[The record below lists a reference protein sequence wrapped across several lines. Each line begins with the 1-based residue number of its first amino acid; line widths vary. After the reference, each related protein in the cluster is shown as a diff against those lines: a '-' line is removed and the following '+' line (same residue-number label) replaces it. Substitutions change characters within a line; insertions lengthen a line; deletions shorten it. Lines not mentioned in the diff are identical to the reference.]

1 MNDYSPVTD
10 SRRNAVLTFI
20 PPTLLLLS
28 GFAGISYEIL
38 YGRLLGNLLGDQ
50 FAVSASIL
58 ITFLLGAGLGSAYAH
73 RLSAWL
79 WLIEFGIG
87 LFGVFFALGYDAL
100 ESFIYTQN
108 LLSQGLAGK
117 ILVCSVLLIIP
128 AFLVGC
134 SVPLFSATL
143 AQTSGVAQFARV
155 YGIYNV
161 GAALTA
167 LGLEFILIR
176 WIGIN
181 HTLWTFALVN
191 FFIAGCLRI
200 ALPLSRDAR
209 VPATQTAN
217 HFSLGLR
224 SALII
229 ASVASAIFQLYM
241 LKLSE
246 LMFGPFRENFALVLA
261 VILFGIAAGSFL
273 VKRFNLGF
281 SALMTA
287 NVVGLTILFLMLSPI
302 LRFYAFLYDAATNYH
317 ACVVILKM
325 FVLAVLMA
333 IPATTFGATVPALLH
348 DEAQVAKD
356 SGYLLFISALSNS
369 AGFLVMVF
377 VLHPYLDFGV
387 QWLVIVGLSLSAWLV
402 HERQWLRRSAH
413 VTALMLAFIG
423 LHQWLWNENLLYLSH
438 TSFHSVKKLDE
449 NLSTIKKMESFKGNQ
464 DIFAINEIDGTKF
477 FFINGYIS
485 FPLNAYHEKLVGLMS
500 SMFAPRTDQ
509 ALVLGLGSGSTASVV
524 GLSFDATD
532 AVEINPLVR
541 ANLYRLKEWNFDME
555 HNPRVNFIV
564 DDAIHFIRSTTK
576 TYSLILN
583 TVTSPLYFSSSKLY
597 TEDFFRAIKPRLRPD
612 GIYATWVDSRIGDK
626 GFDIIVKTLNQQFKE
641 CALFYIKNTYFLLL
655 CGDTPLRYQQ
665 TDLAKRAPQVWDELT
680 GKYHLL
686 PEFVPYNLL
695 TAKALT
701 LLGDSSVPVNRLD
714 FPALEY
720 EMASL
725 AEDGLPETKKRIA
738 ERMNIEEVR
747 GIVAA
752 NDANWSPTSLV
763 VEAEQTISKKY
774 ITRRWRKLVKQS
786 SNDYAQAH
794 DKVELDYYARVVD
807 RAKTAENH
815 YNYGSELLD
824 RKRYAEALEQFER
837 VIALDASDGNAYF
850 SLGVCYE
857 HLDNL
862 TKAEE
867 YYLRALS
874 IDSDDQ
880 ETISHLN
887 RLYQKIRGT

>member
-1 MNDYSPVTD
+1 MNDFSPAID
-10 SRRNAVLTFI
+10 SKRNALLTFI
-20 PPTLLLLS
+20 PSALLLLS

-58 ITFLLGAGLGSAYAH
+58 ITFLLGAGLGSVYAH
-73 RLSAWL
+73 RWTAWL

-87 LFGVFFALGYDAL
+87 LFGVLFALGYDAL
-100 ESFIYTQN
+100 ETFIYSQN
-108 LLSQGLAGK
+108 LISQGLPGK

-176 WIGIN
+176 QIGIN

-191 FFIAGCLRI
+191 FFIAGCLRF
-200 ALPLSRDAR
+200 ALPLPRHALAPSTPSR
-209 VPATQTAN
+209 
-217 HFSLGLR
+217 FSLGLR

-261 VILFGIAAGSFL
+261 VILFGIATGSFL
-273 VKRFNLGF
+273 VKRFNIGF
-281 SALMTA
+281 SALMIT
-287 NVVGLTILFLMLSPI
+287 NVAGLTALFLLLPPI
-302 LRFYAFLYDAATNYH
+302 LRFYAFFYDLAATYH
-317 ACVVILKM
+317 ACVVMLKM
-325 FVLAVLMA
+325 FVLAVLMG
-333 IPATTFGATVPALLH
+333 IPATTFGATVPALLQN
-348 DEAQVAKD
+348 EAQVAKD
-356 SGYLLFISALSNS
+356 SGYLLFISALANS

-402 HERQWLRRSAH
+402 YERQWLRRTAQ
-413 VTALMLAFIG
+413 VVALMLAFIG
-423 LHQWLWNENLLYLSH
+423 LHRWLWNENLLYLSY
-438 TSFHSVKKLDE
+438 TAFHSVKEMDDD
-449 NLSTIKKMESFKGNQ
+449 LSTIKKMESFKGNQ

-500 SMFAPRTDQ
+500 SMFSPRTDQ

-524 GLSFDATD
+524 GLNFDATD

-541 ANLYRLKEWNFDME
+541 ANLYRLKEWNFDIE

-597 TEDFFRAIKPRLRPD
+597 TEDFFRAIKPRLRAD

-626 GFDIIVKTLNQQFKE
+626 GFDIIIKTLNEQFKE
-641 CALFYIKNTYFLLL
+641 CAMFYIKNTYFLLL
-655 CGDTPLRYQQ
+655 CGDMPLRYQQ
-665 TDLAKRAPQVWDELT
+665 TDLAKRAPEVWDELT

-686 PEFVPYNLL
+686 PEFIPYNLL
-695 TAKALT
+695 TTKALT
-701 LLGDSSVPVNRLD
+701 LLGDNSVPVNRLD

-747 GIVAA
+747 GIVAP
-752 NDANWSPTSLV
+752 NDANWNPAELV

-774 ITRRWRKLVKQS
+774 ITRRWRKLVKRDN
-786 SNDYAQAH
+786 NDYAAAH
-794 DKVELDYYARVVD
+794 DKAELSYYARV
-807 RAKTAENH
+807 AERGNSAEGY

-824 RKRYAEALEQFER
+824 RKRYEQALEQFNR
-837 VIALDASDGNAYF
+837 VISLDASDGSAYF
-850 SLGVCYE
+850 NIGDCYE
-857 HLDNL
+857 HLGNL
-862 TKAEE
+862 AKAKE
-867 YYLRALS
+867 YYFKMLS
-874 IDSDDQ
+874 IDPDDQ
-880 ETISHLN
+880 ETINRLN
-887 RLYQKIRGT
+887 RLDRKTKGS